1 MAPFGR
7 SKNRLIDKNLER
19 YSFFRYNSVAKYGVL
34 SHDYLNLRTNL
45 PKAITERK
53 QRPFLLKIAQPL
65 IMHFGGKRVTRTR
78 SIGKLLR
85 VKLPF
90 ILR

>member
-1 MAPFGR
+1 MYTLVIPTP
-7 SKNRLIDKNLER
+7 
-19 YSFFRYNSVAKYGVL
+19 L